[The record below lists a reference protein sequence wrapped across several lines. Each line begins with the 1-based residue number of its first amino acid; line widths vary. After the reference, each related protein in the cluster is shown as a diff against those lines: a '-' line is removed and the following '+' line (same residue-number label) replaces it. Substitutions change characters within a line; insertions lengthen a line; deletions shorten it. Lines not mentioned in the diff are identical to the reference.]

1 LVIILLLLAR
11 PCEIGPMDHVQVI
24 VARDLFHGGQ
34 WRVLFFS
41 DSARVRP
48 QFPSSISKVFRVVI
62 VVSLHCSEVKE

>member
-1 LVIILLLLAR
+1 M
-11 PCEIGPMDHVQVI
+11 EHVQVI